1 MGLKWLVCW
10 IGWTNYKGRETIKW
24 VHRGVH
30 GPDPGSWATVIA
42 SFAHSVATL
51 LLKRSVSGSW
61 QPDLLMNLTSLS
73 AWFPSSASCVTK
85 TFAFVQAKFSVCP
98 FSNRPHVP
106 FSYSC
111 WRGQHNHSHCL
122 SCLFWQTRG
131 PVLQRSNWALS
142 QLQLPALC
150 RAKRPPSLPGF
161 TDWSS
166 SEQLLHLD
174 GEEAQGT
181 RLVVLC
187 LCMHVHVRRA
197 GHWALLGF
205 N

>member
-10 IGWTNYKGRETIKW
+10 IGWTSYRRRETIKW
-24 VHRGVH
+24 VHCGVH
-30 GPDPGSWATVIA
+30 GPDPGSWGSVIA

-61 QPDLLMNLTSLS
+61 QPDRLMNSTLLSAWSASSVSRVTNICICPGKVLLFVHFQTNLTS
-73 AWFPSSASCVTK
+73 PSPTLVGGGGAVVLT
-85 TFAFVQAKFSVCP
+85 
-98 FSNRPHVP
+98 VP
-106 FSYSC
+106 
-111 WRGQHNHSHCL
+111 CL
-122 SCLFWQTRG
+122 SWQPWG
-131 PVLQRSNWALS
+131 PVLQRGHWALS
-142 QLQLPALC
+142 QLQLSALC
-150 RAKRPPSLPGF
+150 RAQRPPPLPGLA
-161 TDWSS
+161 DWGC

-187 LCMHVHVRRA
+187 LSVHVHVRRA